1 MKIGEIFNSGR
12 ASSLANVTLQN
23 VTLQQN
29 CIATKRENNAP
40 HSFFVEIKISKRQFG
55 QTKDICRLF
64 QLKHIVRTDHFHN
77 PLSNEILNLM
87 LFPSF

>member
-1 MKIGEIFNSGR
+1 MKIGEIFHSGR
-12 ASSLANVTLQN
+12 ASSLANVTLQ
-23 VTLQQN
+23 QN
-29 CIATKRENNAP
+29 CIATKRQQEGEQCT

-55 QTKDICRLF
+55 KTKDICRLF